1 MNPGIYLHMRFH
13 RWHVYVRLS
22 MEHIKNYVR
31 DRKWKK
37 YRTKSHKLILN
48 NRRTGS
54 FTGILDVLSFDVG
67 EILLET
73 ELGML
78 DLKGKDLH
86 VNRLNLEKGE
96 ADIEGEIDMITYSKV
111 PEVTGKKDKM
121 FGRIFR

>member
-1 MNPGIYLHMRFH
+1 MEEKNMNPNHKIM
-13 RWHVYVRLS
+13 LS
-22 MEHIKNYVR
+22 
-31 DRKWKK
+31 
-37 YRTKSHKLILN
+37 
-48 NRRTGS
+48 NRHTGN
-54 FTGILDVLSFDVG
+54 FTGILDVLSFDIS

-73 ELGML
+73 EMGML
-78 DLKGKDLH
+78 HIKGKDLH